1 MKVVARYFIFL
12 SNARARSPS
21 RLHVFTSSL
30 LLLLLLLLLF
40 QKLFHQNLIQK
51 NQIQKNVQRFEWI
64 SSSDLRIDRQILT
77 LLQKCVAKIS
87 KWDIPIWKCPFGNF
101 AQIQLQGTSP
111 MENDEK
117 ELKEM
122 EIPLKRKKTR
132 EREKA
137 PPNLTWTF
145 EG

>member
-77 LLQKCVAKIS
+77 FATEMCS
-87 KWDIPIWKCPFGNF
+87 KKKWIFPFGNVHLE
-101 AQIQLQGTSP
+101 ILHKLELQGTSP

-122 EIPLKRKKTR
+122 EIRALFPLKRKER
-132 EREKA
+132 ERKSA
-137 PPNLTWTF
+137 TKSDVDF
-145 EG
+145 

>member
-87 KWDIPIWKCPFGNF
+87 KWDIPIWKYPFGNF
-101 AQIQLQGTSP
+101 AQTGT
-111 MENDEK
+111 
-117 ELKEM
+117 
-122 EIPLKRKKTR
+122 KRNVSYGKRR
-132 EREKA
+132 ERVERNGDSPQKKKNKRERKSA
-137 PPNLTWTF
+137 TKSDVDF
-145 EG
+145 

>member
-30 LLLLLLLLLF
+30 LLLLLLLLPLLF

-77 LLQKCVAKIS
+77 ATEMCS
-87 KWDIPIWKCPFGNF
+87 KKWIFPFGN
-101 AQIQLQGTSP
+101 IHLEILHKLELQGTSP